1 MIVGIGTDM
10 CDVRRIA
17 RTLARFGKRFE
28 HRVFTETER
37 RRADRG
43 DRAAALARR
52 WAAKEACSKALGS
65 GVRMGVNWREMSVS
79 NLSTGQPIMSLSG
92 GAARRLASLVP
103 DRHMPR
109 IHLSLTDERN
119 YAVATVLIEA
129 LPRSADQ

>member
-119 YAVATVLIEA
+119 YAVATMLIEA